1 MYLLSIAVAAAVISW
16 VTIVV
21 THLKFRKYCVRE
33 NHPTKFHALL
43 YPMANYICLAFLAGV
58 ILLMTQIPDM
68 QLAVL
73 ILPIWLIVLWI
84 GYSYKKKKS

>member
-21 THLKFRKYCVRE
+21 THLKFRRWCARE

-43 YPMANYICLAFLAGV
+43 YPFANYLCLAFLAGI

-68 QLAVL
+68 QLAV
-73 ILPIWLIVLWI
+73 IVLPVWLIVLWA
-84 GYSYKKKKS
+84 GYTYQQRNK